1 MDEPEIFEITDEQ
14 IEQVDLYQMLQFSQ
28 GPDGVEIGVVQVPV
42 PRVLI
47 ENFQK
52 QFGDEMAKVNLRLVT
67 YKGKVFLAPVKTTS
81 LIGL

>member
-1 MDEPEIFEITDEQ
+1 MNEPETFEITDEQ
-14 IEQVDLYQMLQFSQ
+14 IEQFDLYQMLQFQQ
-28 GPDGVEIGVVQVPV
+28 GPDGVEISVVQVPV

-52 QFGDEMAKVNLRLVT
+52 QFGEEMAKVNLKLVT
-67 YKGKVFLAPVKTTS
+67 YKGQVFLAPVKTTS

>member
-1 MDEPEIFEITDEQ
+1 MDEPEVFEITDEQ
-14 IEQVDLYQMLQFSQ
+14 IEQFDLYQMLQFTQ
-28 GPDGVEIGVVQVPV
+28 GPDGVEIGIVQVPV

-52 QFGDEMAKVNLRLVT
+52 QFGEEMAKVNLKLVS
-67 YKGKVFLAPVKTTS
+67 YKGQVFLAPVKTTS

>member
-14 IEQVDLYQMLQFSQ
+14 IEQIDLYQMLQFHQ
-28 GPDGVEIGVVQVPV
+28 TGEGVQISVVQVPV

-52 QFGDEMAKVNLRLVT
+52 QFGEEMAKVNLKLVT
-67 YKGKVFLAPVKTTS
+67 YKGQVFLAPVKTTS
-81 LIGL
+81 LIGI

>member
-28 GPDGVEIGVVQVPV
+28 GPDGVEISIVQVPV

-52 QFGDEMAKVNLRLVT
+52 QFGDEMTKVNLRLVT

>member
-14 IEQVDLYQMLQFSQ
+14 IEQIDLYQMLQFNQS
-28 GPDGVEIGVVQVPV
+28 PEGVQISVVQVPV

-52 QFGDEMAKVNLRLVT
+52 QFGDEMAKVNLKLVT
-67 YKGKVFLAPVKTTS
+67 YQGKVFLAPVKTSS

>member
-14 IEQVDLYQMLQFSQ
+14 IEQIDLYQMLQFHQ
-28 GPDGVEIGVVQVPV
+28 TEEGVQISIVQVPV

-52 QFGDEMAKVNLRLVT
+52 QFGEEMAKVNLKLVT
-67 YKGKVFLAPVKTTS
+67 YKGQVFLAPVKTSS
-81 LIGL
+81 LIGV

>member
-28 GPDGVEIGVVQVPV
+28 GPDGVEISVVQVPV

>member
-1 MDEPEIFEITDEQ
+1 MDETETFEITDEQ
-14 IEQVDLYQMLQFSQ
+14 IEQFDLYQMLQFQQ
-28 GPDGVEIGVVQVPV
+28 GPDGVEISVVQVPV

-52 QFGDEMAKVNLRLVT
+52 QFGEEMAKVNLKLVT
-67 YKGKVFLAPVKTTS
+67 YKGQVFLAPVKTTS

>member
-14 IEQVDLYQMLQFSQ
+14 IEQIDLYQMLQFHQSSE
-28 GPDGVEIGVVQVPV
+28 GVQISVVQVPV

-52 QFGDEMAKVNLRLVT
+52 QFGEEMAKVNLKLVT
-67 YKGKVFLAPVKTTS
+67 YKGQVFLAPVKTTS
-81 LIGL
+81 LIGI